1 MKINFWTDVVNSFD
15 DFWDKKPSSL
25 HIRNDSRTLKNFKKR
40 LSESGSFSNVD
51 TAIKTEKN
59 NKETL
64 RRIAVSFYDYLRG
77 KGITIESE
85 LDNIRFYDYPFE
97 RQLEIAKFLHIP
109 HTTGEIMERFS
120 IDARTARSDI
130 AALRDGIEVLGMYI
144 QIEEERKGRQKCYK
158 SSLNPVFLPLNL
170 TEIYALTVY
179 MPRVAEKT
187 YSGNAVLLDQ
197 IASKIKA
204 QLSTY
209 AYDRLFPDE
218 PRPSE
223 PKVSYVNDES
233 LAKSKEGILM
243 YLMKSGEKCNFI
255 YKDVKYTG
263 SVVYREDRYQ
273 IMLEDGRVLDSD
285 LKDVDFIIEDL
296 EYR

>member
-1 MKINFWTDVVNSFD
+1 MKNNSWTEVVNSFD
-15 DFWDKKPSSL
+15 DFWDHKPYKL
-25 HIRNDSRTLKNFKKR
+25 RIRNDSRTLKNFKKR

-130 AALRDGIEVLGMYI
+130 AALRDGIEVLGTYI

-170 TEIYALTVY
+170 TEVYALTVY

-197 IASKIKA
+197 IASNIKA

-209 AYDRLFPDE
+209 AFDRLFPGD
-218 PRPSE
+218 PRPSDPE
-223 PKVSYVNDES
+223 VRYENDES

-243 YLMKSGEKCNFI
+243 YLMKTGKKCSFF
-255 YKDVKYTG
+255 YKDIKYSG
-263 SVVYREDRYQ
+263 SVIYSDSGYR
-273 IMLEDGRVLDSD
+273 IKLEDGRELDSD